1 MTLPHAPRL
10 LVLASLLWTVPAAA
24 QTAEPGPEA
33 LTHLREGAPAK
44 NVVQNRFILKEAR
57 FEFSPVAGA
66 IPNNPMVKRLL
77 AGMNLSYHFTEQFAA
92 NAQFVYSPDLNE
104 NDLKGLTNTLVY
116 IANGSEGI
124 DFQQPVDKMIL
135 SGIFAAQW
143 APIYGKINL
152 LGETILNF
160 DLYGVVGLGML
171 SIQKGY
177 ARYDPSSEGAVPVR
191 LDKADKES
199 KFPLA
204 LGTGLNF
211 FVNQSVAIKLDAR
224 SLLYFDSKPDYG
236 NVASEEEDGNGT
248 RLYNNFIATAGV
260 AFYFPKMSPRIENF

>member
-1 MTLPHAPRL
+1 MTLSHAPRL
-10 LVLASLLWTVPAAA
+10 LVLASLFWAVPAAA
-24 QTAEPGPEA
+24 QTTEPGPEA
-33 LTHLREGAPAK
+33 LTHLREGAPTK

-77 AGMNLSYHFTEQFAA
+77 AGMNLSYHFSEQFAA
-92 NAQFVYSPDLNE
+92 NAQFVYSPDLQE
-104 NDLKGLTNTLVY
+104 KDLKGLTNTLVY
-116 IANGSEGI
+116 IAHGSQDGQYA
-124 DFQQPVDKMIL
+124 FQQPVDKMVL

-177 ARYDPSSEGAVPVR
+177 ARYDATSESAIPVK
-191 LDKADKES
+191 LEKADKES

-204 LGTGLNF
+204 LGTGINF
-211 FVNQSVAIKLDAR
+211 FVNQSVAIKMDAR

-236 NVASEEEDGNGT
+236 NEASDEEDGT

>member
-1 MTLPHAPRL
+1 MKFSIAPRL
-10 LVLASLLWTVPAAA
+10 LVLSSLLWTAPAAA
-24 QTAEPGPEA
+24 QTTEPGPEA
-33 LTHLREGAPAK
+33 LTHLREGAPTK
-44 NVVQNRFILKEAR
+44 NVVQNRFILKATR
-57 FEFSPVAGA
+57 FELSPVAGA
-66 IPNNPMVKRLL
+66 IPNNPMVRRVL
-77 AGMNLSYHFTEQFAA
+77 AGANFSYHFSEQFAA
-92 NAQFVYSPDLNE
+92 NAQFIYSPDLKE
-104 NDLKGLTNTLVY
+104 TDLKGLTNTLVY
-116 IANGSEGI
+116 IANGAEKEY

-177 ARYDPSSEGAVPVR
+177 ARYDAASEGPIPVK
-191 LDKADKES
+191 LEQADREA

-211 FVNQSVAIKLDAR
+211 FVNQSVAVKLDAR
-224 SLLYFDSKPDYG
+224 SLLYFDSNPDYG
-236 NVASEEEDGNGT
+236 SESGESEEGN

-260 AFYFPKMSPRIENF
+260 GFYFPKMSPRLENF